1 MRANMVPGA
10 MKVDESLRLSAI
22 FWAVASSAKQ

>member
-10 MKVDESLRLSAI
+10 MKVDESLRRSGV
-22 FWAVASSAKQ
+22 FWAVSNSAKQ